1 MSEAAT
7 LEDVGA
13 MIGSVSRRTGGQ
25 PTSKP
30 AALKEVN
37 RILGIVAKRSK
48 AKFGKE
54 VDLTKIPQ
62 YKREMKRITEWRK
75 KKARQAEKYAKQQE
89 AEFYKALKELH
100 QEQSKRGLP

>member
-13 MIGSVSRRTGGQ
+13 MIGAVSRRTKGE
-25 PTSKP
+25 PTSKV

-37 RILGIVAKRSK
+37 RILAIIAKRSK

-62 YKREMKRITEWRK
+62 YKREMKRLQEWRK
-75 KKARQAEKYAKQQE
+75 KKAREAEKYARQQE
-89 AEFYKALKELH
+89 KEFYKTLKELH
-100 QEQSKRGLP
+100 AE